1 MSLSCCPLI
10 CWWAWLLSAVFS
22 VENLMDLVVIS
33 ACNGV
38 KQHALSPNPYQFI
51 TWLLSKCCWVDVQVL
66 ILAAVRIRN
75 LCERL
80 GQPQPLVE
88 RVYRVFQHTLHRET
102 SLFFNRHIDQ
112 LILCTIY
119 GVCKVSPSPLF
130 TYILFGH
137 LIFDLWKLLAFVWR
151 SIPRVGPRESLS
163 SIEFLSDVLLSIL
176 LREVYTRSLVSPWC

>member
-1 MSLSCCPLI
+1 MITFCSFFCQEPNG
-10 CWWAWLLSAVFS
+10 FS
-22 VENLMDLVVIS
+22 GNFCLMIMFYS
-33 ACNGV
+33 MESNSMPP
-38 KQHALSPNPYQFI
+38 SPNPYQFI
-51 TWLLSKCCWVDVQVL
+51 TWLLSKWWWVDVQVL

-130 TYILFGH
+130 TCILFGH
-137 LIFDLWKLLAFVWR
+137 LIFDLWQQLAFVWR
-151 SIPRVGPRESLS
+151 SIPRVGPRESLN
-163 SIEFLSDVLLSIL
+163 SIEFLLDVLLSIL
-176 LREVYTRSLVSPWC
+176 SREVYTRSCWVSPWC